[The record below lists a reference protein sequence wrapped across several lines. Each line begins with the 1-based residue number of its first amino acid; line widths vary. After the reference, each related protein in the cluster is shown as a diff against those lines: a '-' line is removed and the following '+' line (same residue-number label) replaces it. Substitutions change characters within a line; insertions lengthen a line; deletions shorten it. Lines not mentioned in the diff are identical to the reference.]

1 MAKVISIENGRVM
14 PRPQAHQQQ
23 MAANKRHKDAEIIRR
38 WQLRQSVE
46 TISRR
51 MKVGTLY
58 VQDVL
63 LDRAILCPPTWPAE
77 GKKAA

>member
-1 MAKVISIENGRVM
+1 MGKLLNFSNVKRCQQ
-14 PRPQAHQQQ
+14 PHQQKL
-23 MAANKRHKDAEIIRR
+23 AATKRHKDAEVIRR
-38 WQLRQSVE
+38 WQLRQSIE

-63 LDRAILCPPTWPAE
+63 RENEFPK
-77 GKKAA
+77 GKAA

>member
-1 MAKVISIENGRVM
+1 MGKLIEFRLK
-14 PRPQAHQQQ
+14 PFPDQPHQQKL
-23 MAANKRHKDAEIIRR
+23 AAIKRHKDAEIIRR
-38 WQLRQSVE
+38 WQLRQSIE

-63 LDRAILCPPTWPAE
+63 RESHFDPK
-77 GKKAA
+77 GKAA